1 MERHRSHQ
9 VGMLYRR
16 TATVVSQKQVQA
28 TYQVLVALA
37 SIIVV
42 FHIVSVK
49 NESKVS
55 VALKVLS
62 QEIRNANTSIY
73 LPFL

>member
-1 MERHRSHQ
+1 M
-9 VGMLYRR
+9 
-16 TATVVSQKQVQA
+16 
-28 TYQVLVALA
+28 ALA

-42 FHIVSVK
+42 FHIVGVK

-55 VALKVLS
+55 VALRVLS